1 MCEIRG
7 GRRCREPERTLE
19 EALRI
24 ETLTTPHSVSREKE
38 MEIEGKTTTCFV
50 MGDRVSGKR
59 GRRLE
64 SKDPKERFLFERGK

>member
-38 MEIEGKTTTCFV
+38 MEIEGETTCFV
-50 MGDRVSGKR
+50 MRDRVSEKR